1 MFLTEAYFQGDLYLP
16 NLVTTK
22 PEAVGVGRMVSAVA
36 ESDLSYYVDKYEREF
51 LRLLLGDELYD
62 AFIAGLEEPDNAR
75 WLALKDKIYDTTG
88 SYPLSPAANYVYYM
102 LISHNITATT
112 MKGEIVPE
120 QDYAKNASS
129 KQKLADSWNEILP
142 YAKRIWR
149 FIDDHKS
156 DYGQY
161 VICRTCHQFLCYFAP
176 VNIFGI

>member
-102 LISHNITATT
+102 LISHNVTATT
-112 MKGEIVPE
+112 MKGEVVPE

-129 KQKLADSWNEILP
+129 KRNWPIRGTRYFRMPNVYGVLLTTIS
-142 YAKRIWR
+142 RI
-149 FIDDHKS
+149 
-156 DYGQY
+156 YGQY